1 MNKYII
7 NIKNFWQKF
16 PINKKI
22 KLNIKLKI
30 VKAFCYKSIK
40 MRKDLKKNVKSC
52 IICMEKC
59 GNDFSEVYYEK

>member
-1 MNKYII
+1 M
-7 NIKNFWQKF
+7 
-16 PINKKI
+16 

-59 GNDFSEVYYEK
+59 GKDFLGVYYEK